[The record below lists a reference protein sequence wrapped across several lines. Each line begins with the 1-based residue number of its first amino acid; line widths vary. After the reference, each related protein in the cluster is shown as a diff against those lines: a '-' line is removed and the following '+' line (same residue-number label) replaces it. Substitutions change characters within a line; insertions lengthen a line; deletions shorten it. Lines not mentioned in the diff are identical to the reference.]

1 MMAPHA
7 RLWTFA
13 GLLSLLLLPFVV
25 PACSTTGRPSELGNL
40 PTFDAAGV
48 KDATVVDAKTD
59 ADAAADADA
68 DAVSDGVA
76 DTIVTLP
83 DASDAAPEAA
93 VQADTISWVST
104 RCGATN
110 CSIMGL
116 KTSGFNEQAI
126 VSFKAVDANGNP
138 VSGIPVSFRIDN
150 PPTGTTVSA
159 SGLTDALGIA
169 TATVQSGT
177 SVGAFIVKASITIK
191 GNVILE
197 VDSPTIGVRGAK
209 PTNKGFSLVCTP
221 VNIAAYWSPA
231 PPRLMSV
238 DCKVRVVDRFNNPV
252 GTGTTVN
259 FKSEA
264 GTIPASLGSKLY
276 DPLTTNTDEGTA
288 TVTFSTQGTFPPQA
302 TDPLTADAAQ
312 YPNARPVEPSRQ
324 DGLVVRNPR
333 DGLVTLIAYTRG
345 EEYFDDTNNN
355 GTWDT
360 GEQFVDE
367 GEPFVDSNDNGVWD
381 AGEFYVDESADGQW
395 NGPNGKWD
403 VNKNIWT
410 EARLLYTDFPSLAA
424 SAWENTPIV
433 VAKGAY
439 VTDKFTIL
447 DLNMNRISSE
457 FVFASGT
464 APPRGSIVQFL
475 PAGLPDTYGMDI
487 ERSLVDATSL
497 GECKS
502 STSRCK
508 FRTVFKAWATGN
520 TGLVTFKGA
529 DVTDV
534 NPAYSGSYTADVTG
548 GAARFSLPLGLTVQ

>member
-7 RLWTFA
+7 RLWAFA
-13 GLLSLLLLPFVV
+13 GLLSLLLLPFAV
-25 PACSTTGRPSELGNL
+25 PACSTTGRPGELGNL
-40 PTFDAAGV
+40 PTFDAGV
-48 KDATVVDAKTD
+48 LPKDATTD
-59 ADAAADADA
+59 ETA
-68 DAVSDGVA
+68 
-76 DTIVTLP
+76 
-83 DASDAAPEAA
+83 ASDATTDGSADGSMSDAGAGDGAVEASG
-93 VQADTISWVST
+93 QADTISWIST
-104 RCGATN
+104 RCGATS

-116 KTSGFNEQAI
+116 KTSGFNEQAL
-126 VSFKAVDANGNP
+126 VGFKVVDANGNP
-138 VSGIPVSFRIDN
+138 VSGVLVSFRIDN
-150 PPTGTTVSA
+150 APTGTTISA
-159 SGLTDALGIA
+159 SGLTDPTGIA

-177 SVGAFIVKASITIK
+177 SVGAFIVKASIIIK
-191 GNVILE
+191 GNVVLE

-209 PTNKGFSLVCTP
+209 PTNKGFSLVCSP

-264 GTIPASLGSKLY
+264 GTIPASLASKLY
-276 DPLTTNTDEGTA
+276 DPQTSNTDEGTA

-302 TDPLTADAAQ
+302 TDPLAADATQ
-312 YPNARPVEPSRQ
+312 YPNARPAEPSRQ

-345 EEYFDDTNNN
+345 EEYFDDKNNN

-367 GEPFVDSNDNGVWD
+367 GEPFVDSNDNGIWD

-410 EARLLYTDFPSLAA
+410 EARIVYTDFPSA
-424 SAWENTPIV
+424 SASASSWEVNPLT

-439 VTDKFTIL
+439 VTNRFTIL
-447 DLNMNRISSE
+447 DLNLNRVSSE
-457 FVFASGT
+457 FAFVAGPS
-464 APPRGSIVQFL
+464 PPRGSVTQFL
-475 PAGLPDTYGMDI
+475 PSVLIDQYGMDI
-487 ERSLVDATSL
+487 DRSLVDATSL
-497 GECKS
+497 GECKAA
-502 STSRCK
+502 TSICK
-508 FRTVFKAWATGN
+508 FRTVFKAWSTGN
-520 TGLVTFKGA
+520 TGFTTFKGA
-529 DVTDV
+529 DLADV
-534 NPAYSGSYTADVTG
+534 NPPYTGVFTADVTS
-548 GAARFSLPLGLTVQ
+548 GAARFGLPLNITMQ